1 MTANSSQQWLVNK
14 RVLKYFLITSFHLI
28 KFVKSPKMTIWFEKD
43 KSFQKKMYMQL
54 SFDQIYHV
62 HQTSEKTKL
71 FFNKIF
77 SSEKRSISDS
87 SNPEHTH
94 TWTII
99 LARLG
104 DLNKNTD
111 HFAYYIIEDLITSQV
126 IYWSN
131 RSTKVTCQSLQ
142 HMWKC

>member
-43 KSFQKKMYMQL
+43 KSFQKNVYATFLWPNL
-54 SFDQIYHV
+54 SV

-87 SNPEHTH
+87 SNPEHTR
-94 TWTII
+94 TWPII